1 MTLRIILEHLFI
13 TVAMASFL
21 SIVVLLV
28 VTVFLVARRL
38 PVVVKAPAPPK
49 RKVLLV
55 RTKPSS
61 LWEQQDQ
68 PLKEP
73 VAAPE
78 KARYCSSPLF
88 APPPLKTLS
97 LRSCRKLNIAS
108 LSIPSPFLLS
118 LSATTM
124 LTHSSSQ
131 ASIRGF
137 RPKESPF
144 PVSRVNSRHRF
155 WDLSRVR
162 NVLSRYKTSTST
174 RTAMHLTP
182 IDTSRTDCHCS
193 PRRGKE
199 A

>member
-118 LSATTM
+118 PFCDNNANSFFQSSVHPWLPSQRKSISS
-124 LTHSSSQ
+124 LSSQ
-131 ASIRGF
+131 CQ
-137 RPKESPF
+137 
-144 PVSRVNSRHRF
+144 
-155 WDLSRVR
+155 
-162 NVLSRYKTSTST
+162 
-174 RTAMHLTP
+174 TP
-182 IDTSRTDCHCS
+182 IGGLIASSKCIVTVQDINIHPDSDAS
-193 PRRGKE
+193 YPN
-199 A
+199 